1 MKKIIDQIVTDFKN
15 IPKRYSFLKFLDKES
30 TSDKTSVKKNLT
42 QSTNLKKS
50 SEATSTG
57 IKKPTPPKRK
67 ISPVM
72 LIVIL
77 LVLGYVAFQE
87 EIDKLAN
94 PTPVTAEVPPVPK
107 KPDPKVEAPKIE
119 EPNVDQPKVEE
130 PVIATSEPEPEPL
143 EPTVSDPSPI
153 NLTEPS
159 DVVTEPVVTDTP
171 LEVLTP
177 KEPEPA
183 PPIAAVEP
191 EPEPVIE
198 KETVPEKTEDIVDIT
213 VPADSNPLNN
223 LNNGDMSDQILAD
236 LEKQLKEKEGVSN
249 NVSNYLN
256 PPDYDYLGRGLVY
269 NCKGKHWAC
278 IDGPSYKTCE
288 SNFSYLKNKNKAKE
302 CFPVSVFQTDR
313 ACQYIQKKKVSS
325 NSETS
330 FCQ

>member
-1 MKKIIDQIVTDFKN
+1 VKKIIDQIVTDFKN
-15 IPKRYSFLKFLDKES
+15 IPKRYSFLKFLNKES
-30 TSDKTSVKKNLT
+30 NSDKTSIKKNLT
-42 QSTNLKKS
+42 QVTNINKT

-57 IKKPTPPKRK
+57 IKIPTPPKRK

-77 LVLGYVAFQE
+77 LVVSYVAFQE

-94 PTPVTAEVPPVPK
+94 PAPAVTDVPPVPK
-107 KPDPKVEAPKIE
+107 KTEPKVEPPKIE
-119 EPNVDQPKVEE
+119 EPIVETPTTEE
-130 PVIATSEPEPEPL
+130 PSIAITEPEPEPS
-143 EPTVSDPSPI
+143 EPIVSEPAPI

-171 LEVLTP
+171 LEVLIP
-177 KEPEPA
+177 KEPEA
-183 PPIAAVEP
+183 VEPIAAV

-198 KETVPEKTEDIVDIT
+198 KETAPEKTEDIVDIT

-223 LNNGDMSDQILAD
+223 LKNEDMSDQILAD

-269 NCKGKHWAC
+269 NCKGRHWAC

-313 ACQYIQKKKVSS
+313 ACQYVQKKKVSS